1 MKMLSMNL
9 ASKTV
14 AAKGIG
20 IAEFSEPAC
29 LTHSEAVL
37 RLSKHKIEYLS
48 DRILKMIQEHSQ
60 IHIISNTDLVT
71 RAIDDAIFE
80 NLREE
85 DEIDAEVETLVEQN
99 SNEIRAMEM
108 DIGALR
114 NKIKREIARKRRF
127 TL

>member
-1 MKMLSMNL
+1 MNL

-20 IAEFSEPAC
+20 IAEFREPAC